1 MPKTQRPQRQLE
13 FVESTAMQWEDLSTL
28 LRARVRDQLARLLHH
43 AAGGTAETLE
53 TSDDE

>member
-28 LRARVRDQLARLLHH
+28 LRARVRDQLARLLHQ
-43 AAGGTAETLE
+43 AAGRTAETPE
-53 TSDDE
+53 AGDDE